1 MGHCIAV
8 TEGVVGH
15 NVQTG
20 FNRGVKAFV
29 QGGEVAHGIFSYGF
43 YSHATSCRF
52 FEEPNLPADLLARL
66 PPSLAWIRSH
76 NDSIILMIANFL
88 SALGGST
95 DSIVSS
101 FLKPELE
108 KHLAG
113 IGSVQNIELDTPN
126 KRASVILAMQG
137 DPNPVKI
144 QIERYS
150 LAPSPAGSLLTIHDY
165 SCPTHEWLAKLAK
178 KFNPTFEIS
187 LPVPYAMA
195 SALV

>member
-1 MGHCIAV
+1 MPQAADFLKNPTRMRISAFDFLLPLI
-8 TEGVVGH
+8 
-15 NVQTG
+15 G
-20 FNRGVKAFV
+20 FAPIMF
-29 QGGEVAHGIFSYGF
+29 
-43 YSHATSCRF
+43 
-52 FEEPNLPADLLARL
+52 P
-66 PPSLAWIRSH
+66 
-76 NDSIILMIANFL
+76 MIANFL

-95 DSIVSS
+95 DGIVIS
-101 FLKPELE
+101 FIKPELE
-108 KHLAG
+108 KYLSG

-126 KRASVILAMQG
+126 KRASVTLAMQG

-178 KFNPTFEIS
+178 KFSPTFEIA

-195 SALV
+195 SAMV

>member
-1 MGHCIAV
+1 
-8 TEGVVGH
+8 
-15 NVQTG
+15 
-20 FNRGVKAFV
+20 
-29 QGGEVAHGIFSYGF
+29 
-43 YSHATSCRF
+43 
-52 FEEPNLPADLLARL
+52 
-66 PPSLAWIRSH
+66 
-76 NDSIILMIANFL
+76 MIANFL

-95 DSIVSS
+95 DSMAAS

-108 KHLAG
+108 KHLSG

-126 KRASVILAMQG
+126 KRASVTLAMQG

-150 LAPSPAGSLLTIHDY
+150 LAPYPAGSLLTIHDY

-178 KFNPTFEIS
+178 KFSPTFEIP

>member
-1 MGHCIAV
+1 MTRKIPM
-8 TEGVVGH
+8 
-15 NVQTG
+15 
-20 FNRGVKAFV
+20 
-29 QGGEVAHGIFSYGF
+29 IS
-43 YSHATSCRF
+43 
-52 FEEPNLPADLLARL
+52 NL
-66 PPSLAWIRSH
+66 
-76 NDSIILMIANFL
+76 L

-95 DSIVSS
+95 DSIVAS

-113 IGSVQNIELDTPN
+113 IGTVQKIELDTPN
-126 KRASVILAMQG
+126 KRASVTLAMQG

-144 QIERYS
+144 QIDRYS
-150 LAPSPAGSLLTIHDY
+150 LAPSAAGSLLTIHDY

-178 KFNPTFEIS
+178 KFKPTFEIP

>member
-1 MGHCIAV
+1 MDFTAMPQAADFLKNPTRMRISAFDFLLPLI
-8 TEGVVGH
+8 
-15 NVQTG
+15 G
-20 FNRGVKAFV
+20 FAPIMF
-29 QGGEVAHGIFSYGF
+29 
-43 YSHATSCRF
+43 
-52 FEEPNLPADLLARL
+52 P
-66 PPSLAWIRSH
+66 
-76 NDSIILMIANFL
+76 MIANFL

-95 DSIVSS
+95 DGIVIS
-101 FLKPELE
+101 FIKPELE
-108 KHLAG
+108 KYLSG

-126 KRASVILAMQG
+126 KRASVSLAMQG

-178 KFNPTFEIS
+178 KFSPTFEIA

-195 SALV
+195 SAMV

>member
-1 MGHCIAV
+1 MSRCIAV
-8 TEGVVGH
+8 TERVVGH

-29 QGGEVAHGIFSYGF
+29 QGGEVAHGTFSYGF

-52 FEEPNLPADLLARL
+52 LKNLTLMPIFTIDFLLPLMGFA
-66 PPSLAWIRSH
+66 P
-76 NDSIILMIANFL
+76 IIFPMIANLL

-95 DSIVSS
+95 DGIVIS
-101 FLKPELE
+101 FIKPELE
-108 KHLAG
+108 KHLSG
-113 IGSVQNIELDTPN
+113 IGSVQKIELDTPN
-126 KRASVILAMQG
+126 KRASVTLSMQG

-150 LAPSPAGSLLTIHDY
+150 LDPSPAGSLLTIHDY

-178 KFNPTFEIS
+178 KFNPTLEIS